1 MLEISF
7 FLVFGFV
14 VDCKKVFILV
24 YIFLMGFKLWEEVG
38 VFIIELM
45 IFVCFIYVLVEW
57 LVCLELLFWKNK
69 LINDNLCFNYF
80 IILKYI
86 KKIVFFYIIDNRK
99 FIMILVIIK

>member
-38 VFIIELM
+38 DFIIELM

-86 KKIVFFYIIDNRK
+86 KK
-99 FIMILVIIK
+99 